1 MKSKMPDS
9 NYLKWIFDEYKYL
22 KEQVADYEQ
31 TGTTKTLGYISTK
44 RRLEVLLNSFP
55 QLRMS

>member
-1 MKSKMPDS
+1 MKIGKPES

-22 KEQVADYEQ
+22 NDQVSDYEANGN
-31 TGTTKTLGYISTK
+31 TGTLGYIGTK

-55 QLRMS
+55 QLRAS